1 MNVEYVLLGCHS
13 LCHFATYQ
21 HTLCEVHLGFRT
33 GLRLCK
39 AEVPGARLFR
49 DLVSRAAQ
57 QAVWRLCRLSWICH
71 DIRGCQLPAIT
82 SRVRLCKVKVGG
94 WSCSQDPMAKLL
106 RFFCFPKGMWKCW
119 GKSIRQKQ
127 KQKRSHHAFQVTWVP
142 HHDLSAV
149 EAALQ
154 AGAIFRWLDSW
165 VAPCSKLQCKCELQ
179 TFELLL
185 GLDGGAQKAGDKKA
199 ARRTFIM
206 MEARAMLFWD
216 DAMICNETYRNIRA
230 KKGRLL
236 SFSLAAAIRVLWWIL
251 DFLLLLVLTCLCH
264 WPYVWSQKRWF
275 LPPMSK
281 QKWGGRQQKHLST
294 LV

>member
-1 MNVEYVLLGCHS
+1 
-13 LCHFATYQ
+13 
-21 HTLCEVHLGFRT
+21 
-33 GLRLCK
+33 
-39 AEVPGARLFR
+39 
-49 DLVSRAAQ
+49 
-57 QAVWRLCRLSWICH
+57 
-71 DIRGCQLPAIT
+71 
-82 SRVRLCKVKVGG
+82 
-94 WSCSQDPMAKLL
+94 MAKLL
-106 RFFCFPKGMWKCW
+106 TFFCFPKGMWKCS

-127 KQKRSHHAFQVTWVP
+127 KQKRSHHAVQVTWVP

-185 GLDGGAQKAGDKKA
+185 GLDWGAQKAGDKKA

-230 KKGRLL
+230 KKRRLL
-236 SFSLAAAIRVLWWIL
+236 SFSLAAAIGVLWWVL
-251 DFLLLLVLTCLCH
+251 DFLLLLVLTCLFNP
-264 WPYVWSQKRWF
+264 WPYVWSQKTWF